1 MCRGYG
7 LSVKSVVRCFTHR
20 RSPRNFIMRKAENYL
35 DRLFLWANG
44 DKGVKQ
50 MTNVSFSLKNMV

>member
-1 MCRGYG
+1 
-7 LSVKSVVRCFTHR
+7 
-20 RSPRNFIMRKAENYL
+20 
-35 DRLFLWANG
+35 LFLWANG